1 MTSTPD
7 PRRLRAEAARLALK
21 DFQADAE
28 KVARYQ
34 AGNLELRRYV
44 DGLHAV
50 IAADDGGVPTDGQ
63 QERNAQIQERRASEV
78 ANAAKIRTTEDLAA
92 LDAAML
98 DGAAEGADA

>member
-34 AGNLELRRYV
+34 GGNLELRRYV
-44 DGLHAV
+44 DGLHAI
-50 IAADDGGVPTDGQ
+50 IAADEGGIPADGQ
-63 QERNAQIQERRASEV
+63 QERNAQLQERRAADF
-78 ANAAKIRTTEDLAA
+78 ANASKIRTTEDLAA
-92 LDAAML
+92 LND
-98 DGAAEGADA
+98 AAEGAGA

>member
-7 PRRLRAEAARLALK
+7 PQRLRAEAARLALK

-44 DGLHAV
+44 DELHAV
-50 IAADDGGVPTDGQ
+50 IAADDGGVPPDAQ
-63 QERNAQIQERRASEV
+63 QERNARIQERRALDV
-78 ANAAKIRTTEDLAA
+78 ANASKIRTTGDLAA
-92 LDAAML
+92 LAE
-98 DGAAEGADA
+98 AAEGAEA